1 MRKIR
6 KIWIGIIIAVIVY
19 TFFVSKICGSRYHP
33 TPQIPRDFFSYKIFR
48 EMGNDIYYY
57 KREKGNS
64 GQIKYFYVIERC
76 DRDTINRFSK
86 ILNVLGEKEEK
97 KIAVYVE
104 AKFTWGLSST
114 FNLKNYS
121 DNNLEKPD
129 YNGFYV
135 LTIAYSKMLDEETLR
150 DPQTY
155 TGIEGIRKLIISEEM
170 QERAEEQG
178 IDWYEIWPDLEEVVV
193 DRVP

>member
-1 MRKIR
+1 MRKIK

-19 TFFVSKICGSRYHP
+19 TFFASEICGSRYHP

-104 AKFTWGLSST
+104 AKFVHGLESVL
-114 FNLKNYS
+114 NLKNYS
-121 DNNLEKPD
+121 NDNSEQSD
-129 YNGFYV
+129 YEGFYV
-135 LTIAYSKMLDEETLR
+135 LSISYPDYEEGLR
-150 DPQTY
+150 NPQTY
-155 TGIEGIRKLIISEEM
+155 TGIEGIKHLRIDSEM
-170 QERAEEQG
+170 QKGAEEQG
-178 IDWYEIWPDLEEVVV
+178 IDWYEIWPDLEDVVV
-193 DRVP
+193 Y